1 MGITESNGFE
11 LLRLIGKEF
20 SLLSRSEALGYRE
33 QCIRFRVKKS
43 DHLPD
48 IVREVQTEIES
59 FHSLLEASVIAAQL
73 QDVRISEG
81 DQYLLYMRNLP
92 GKVQEFLQLHQN
104 ATTVQ
109 QLFLG
114 VQDFYI
120 RTRVQGDMGLIP
132 GDTACGEA
140 RRQRQDVLQ
149 LWKEGPF
156 GREIVQNPR
165 SAAIVARRV
174 I

>member
-1 MGITESNGFE
+1 M
-11 LLRLIGKEF
+11 
-20 SLLSRSEALGYRE
+20 
-33 QCIRFRVKKS
+33 
-43 DHLPD
+43 
-48 IVREVQTEIES
+48 
-59 FHSLLEASVIAAQL
+59 LEASVIAAQL

-114 VQDFYI
+114 VQ
-120 RTRVQGDMGLIP
+120 VQGDMGSIHVTQPVGKPDVKDKTCFL
-132 GDTACGEA
+132 TVE
-140 RRQRQDVLQ
+140 RRAIWPR
-149 LWKEGPF
+149 
-156 GREIVQNPR
+156 IVQNPR

>member
-1 MGITESNGFE
+1 MVLNFFV
-11 LLRLIGKEF
+11 LIRKEF
-20 SLLSRSEALGYRE
+20 SLLSISEALGYRE
-33 QCIRFRVKKS
+33 QCIRFRVKRS

-59 FHSLLEASVIAAQL
+59 FHSMLEASVIAAQL

-81 DQYLLYMRNLP
+81 DQFLLYMRNLP

-114 VQDFYI
+114 VQDYYI
-120 RTRVQGDMGLIP
+120 RTRVQGDHGFNSC
-132 GDTACGEA
+132 DTACREA
-140 RRQRQDVLQ
+140 RCQGQDMLQ
-149 LWKEGPF
+149 TVE
-156 GREIVQNPR
+156 RR
-165 SAAIVARRV
+165 AI
-174 I
+174 

>member
-1 MGITESNGFE
+1 M
-11 LLRLIGKEF
+11 
-20 SLLSRSEALGYRE
+20 
-33 QCIRFRVKKS
+33 KKS

-48 IVREVQTEIES
+48 IVR
-59 FHSLLEASVIAAQL
+59 EASVIAAQL

-120 RTRVQGDMGLIP
+120 RTRVQGDMGSIHVTQPVGKPDVKDTPIQKFRSPHILSFIP
-132 GDTACGEA
+132 FCWT
-140 RRQRQDVLQ
+140 Q
-149 LWKEGPF
+149 
-156 GREIVQNPR
+156 
-165 SAAIVARRV
+165 
-174 I
+174 